1 MDGDSWNLI
10 IILLCIVMSA
20 YFSATETAF
29 STVNKVRLKS
39 IADKGNSRASRV
51 LKMLDDY
58 DGMLSSILIGNNIV
72 NILSASL
79 STVLFIGLLGEDLGA
94 SMSTAVTTVVVLIF
108 GEISPKCIAKEHPEG
123 FAMFSA
129 PILSVIMFIL
139 TPFNFIFRQ
148 WKKVL
153 SKLFKASDYQCIT
166 EEELITFVEETMND
180 GAIDEQESDMI
191 KNIIELSD
199 LVAMDVLTPR
209 VDVTSVNIN
218 TSVNDIESIFI
229 DTGYSR
235 LPVYKDTIDNII
247 GTVYQKDFFSKV
259 VRNGNTFE
267 EIIKPAKFIT
277 GNKNIRELLRELQVD
292 KNHIAIVVDEFGS
305 MVGIVTME
313 DILEEIVGDIWDEE
327 DEIVKDIT
335 VINDNEYIVLGS
347 ANVGVL
353 RDIITL
359 EDELHVTTVNG
370 WVIDKLTAIPK
381 VGDKFNHSGF
391 AFEIMTVN
399 GKRTGKLSI
408 KKIAD

>member
-1 MDGDSWNLI
+1 M
-10 IILLCIVMSA
+10 
-20 YFSATETAF
+20 E
-29 STVNKVRLKS
+29 
-39 IADKGNSRASRV
+39 
-51 LKMLDDY
+51 
-58 DGMLSSILIGNNIV
+58 
-72 NILSASL
+72 
-79 STVLFIGLLGEDLGA
+79 
-94 SMSTAVTTVVVLIF
+94 
-108 GEISPKCIAKEHPEG
+108 
-123 FAMFSA
+123 
-129 PILSVIMFIL
+129 
-139 TPFNFIFRQ
+139 
-148 WKKVL
+148 KKVL

-209 VDVTSVNIN
+209 VDVTSVNI
-218 TSVNDIESIFI
+218 TASVNDIESIFI

-277 GNKNIRELLRELQVD
+277 GNKNIRELLRKLQVD

-335 VINDNEYIVLGS
+335 VINDNEYNVLGS

-381 VGDKFNHSGF
+381 VGDKFNHGGF
-391 AFEIMTVN
+391 TFEIMTVN